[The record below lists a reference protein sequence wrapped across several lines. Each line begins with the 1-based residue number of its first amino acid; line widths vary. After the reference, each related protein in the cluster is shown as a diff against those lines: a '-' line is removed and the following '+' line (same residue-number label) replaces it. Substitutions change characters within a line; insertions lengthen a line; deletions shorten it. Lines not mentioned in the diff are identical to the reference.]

1 MENITDEV
9 DLHDNEWEN
18 DKVTLV
24 ISNLKRSAG

>member
-1 MENITDEV
+1 MENITEV

>member
-1 MENITDEV
+1 MENITEV

-18 DKVTLV
+18 DKATLV

>member
-9 DLHDNEWEN
+9 DLHDKEWEN
-18 DKVTLV
+18 KATLV